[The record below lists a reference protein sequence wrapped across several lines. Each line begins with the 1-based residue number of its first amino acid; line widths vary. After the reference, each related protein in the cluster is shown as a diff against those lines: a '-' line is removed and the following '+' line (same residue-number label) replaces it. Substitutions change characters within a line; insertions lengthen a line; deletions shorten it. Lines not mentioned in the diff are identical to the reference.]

1 MTDTRGTS
9 TCRECGATLRF
20 VRMRSGKPMPV
31 DPVADPRGNVAA
43 LKVGDRYSD
52 GRVITQKDPAA
63 VGEVV
68 FNAHWNSC
76 PMGRRKKAAAPKPV
90 DPQDQLF

>member
-1 MTDTRGTS
+1 MTVP
-9 TCRECGATLRF
+9 CKECGATLRF
-20 VRMRSGKPMPV
+20 VKMRTGKAMPV
-31 DPVADPRGNVAA
+31 DPVPDPRGNVAA
-43 LKVGDRYSD
+43 LRGTGGRYVD
-52 GRVITQKDPAA
+52 GRVITAADPAA

-76 PMGRRKKAAAPKPV
+76 PMGRRKKAAAPKPA